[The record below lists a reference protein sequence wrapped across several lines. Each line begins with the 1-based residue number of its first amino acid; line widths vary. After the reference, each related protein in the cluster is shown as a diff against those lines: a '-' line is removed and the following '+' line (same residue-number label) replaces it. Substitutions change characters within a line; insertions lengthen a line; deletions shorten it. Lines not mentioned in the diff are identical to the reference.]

1 MESARPAALDDS
13 EACAALC
20 VQALE
25 EISGVR
31 GGPLFARRETG
42 LLAKALIR
50 PGGLSRLLSD
60 HRRIVMVGLV
70 DDVVVGL
77 AVARAELV
85 GETSLGVVDAFY
97 VEPEARGVGV
107 GRKMLDSVV
116 SWLGSKGCR
125 AVDVN
130 VLPGQR
136 ETKNFFEATGFK
148 ARLITMNRQL
158 S

>member
-1 MESARPAALDDS
+1 MEASRPAVVADAD
-13 EACAALC
+13 ACGALC
-20 VQALE
+20 LRALE
-25 EISGVR
+25 EISELR

-42 LLAKALIR
+42 LLAKALLR

-60 HRRIVMVGLV
+60 PRRIVMVGLLE
-70 DDVVVGL
+70 DVVVGI
-77 AVARAELV
+77 AIARAEPV
-85 GETSLGVVDAFY
+85 GESSLGVLDGFY
-97 VEPEARGVGV
+97 VDPAARGVGV
-107 GRKMLDSVV
+107 GRTMLDSIVA
-116 SWLGSKGCR
+116 WLGAKGCR

-148 ARLITMNRQL
+148 ARLITMHRQL

>member
-1 MESARPAALDDS
+1 
-13 EACAALC
+13 
-20 VQALE
+20 
-25 EISGVR
+25 
-31 GGPLFARRETG
+31 
-42 LLAKALIR
+42 
-50 PGGLSRLLSD
+50 
-60 HRRIVMVGLV
+60 MVGLV

-97 VEPEARGVGV
+97 VEPEAREVGV